1 MTQVVLDALEVRLRE
16 HVHALAGEIGERNV
30 GRPAAMHAAE
40 AYIRGCW
47 SEVGYEVTA
56 QTYTVRGIASSNLE
70 ITCPGT
76 RKDDAILLV
85 GAHYDTVAG
94 SPGADDNAS
103 GVAALLELGRLFRTV
118 QPAMTVR
125 FVAFVNEE
133 MPFFFSEEQGSMVYA
148 AAARRR
154 EDDIRLMVSLEMLGY
169 YSDLPGSQRYPPLF
183 RPFFPS
189 RGNFIGFVANFR
201 TRRKQRKLVAA
212 FRAACAF
219 PAEQL
224 ATFST
229 VPGVAWSDHHSFWQ
243 QRYHALMVTDTAFY
257 RYPWY
262 HTAHDT
268 PEQLDYPRFAAVT
281 TGLFEAFRAVS
292 AAGI

>member
-1 MTQVVLDALEVRLRE
+1 MLDALAARLRE
-16 HVHALAGEIGERNV
+16 HVHTLAGEIGERNV
-30 GRPAAMHAAE
+30 GRPAALHAAE
-40 AYIRGCW
+40 SYIRCCW
-47 SEVGYEVTA
+47 QELGYEVTA
-56 QTYTVRGIASSNLE
+56 QTYAVRDVASSNLE

-76 RKDDAILLV
+76 RKDGGILLV

-133 MPFFFSEEQGSMVYA
+133 MPYFFSEEQGSMVYA
-148 AAARRR
+148 MAARRR
-154 EDDIRLMVSLEMLGY
+154 EDDIRLMVSLEMLGC
-169 YSDLPGSQRYPPLF
+169 YSELPGSQRYPPLF

-201 TRRKQRKLVAA
+201 TRRKQRKLVSA
-212 FRAACAF
+212 FRAASSF
-219 PAEQL
+219 PVEQL
-224 ATFST
+224 ATFSS

-268 PEQLDYPRFAAVT
+268 PDRLDYPRFAAVT
-281 TGLFEAFRAVS
+281 AGLFEAFRSVS
-292 AAGI
+292 ATGL